1 MQGRQPANVAGVVR
15 RASARERRIAALIAL
30 SVAALFGGL
39 WGLERLGFDVGRLFN
54 PCGFK
59 QRTGWPCPACGM
71 TTSVKAFA
79 RGEVVVAFKTQPAAG
94 LLCSLLVGIAFLALL
109 TGVSGVYFTVFDRFF
124 HEVKVRYLLVGLL
137 VILAAGWA
145 VTLAQAF
152 AAQRGG

>member
-15 RASARERRIAALIAL
+15 RASARERRVAALIAL

-79 RGEVVVAFKTQPAAG
+79 RGDIVAAFKAQPAAG
-94 LLCSLLVGIAFLALL
+94 LLCVLLVGVAFLALL
-109 TGVSGVYFTVFDRFF
+109 TAVSGVYFTVFDRFF
-124 HEVKVRYLLVGLL
+124 HEVKVRYLLVGLA

-152 AAQRGG
+152 AAQSRG

>member
-1 MQGRQPANVAGVVR
+1 
-15 RASARERRIAALIAL
+15 
-30 SVAALFGGL
+30 
-39 WGLERLGFDVGRLFN
+39 
-54 PCGFK
+54 
-59 QRTGWPCPACGM
+59 M